1 MDTGLVLEELRR
13 LGKPAT
19 AAIYRRHG
27 AHDET
32 WGVTF
37 ADLGRLEKALRGR
50 SDLAGPLWDTAVHEA
65 RYLATR
71 IADAHAMP
79 ITTIEGW
86 LAGARDRGTAA
97 AVADLAAR
105 RDDARALALEWVA
118 DPDEFVGYAGWT
130 MVATLAMADRLDDA
144 CALALAE
151 RVRDTIHRAPNM
163 TRHAMTMA
171 IIGIGIACPALRE
184 LVYAAARAIG
194 TVVVDHGKTGCVTP
208 AIVPYVE
215 RAVARQAA
223 RRLGH
228 RARTPRPSP
237 PRTRLTE
244 SPPAVTGDPEPA
256 GILPSG
262 RD

>member
-163 TRHAMTMA
+163 TRD
-171 IIGIGIACPALRE
+171 R
-184 LVYAAARAIG
+184 
-194 TVVVDHGKTGCVTP
+194 K
-208 AIVPYVE
+208 
-215 RAVARQAA
+215 
-223 RRLGH
+223 
-228 RARTPRPSP
+228 S
-237 PRTRLTE
+237 TRLN
-244 SPPAVTGDPEPA
+244 SSHIP
-256 GILPSG
+256 LSRMPSSA
-262 RD
+262 